1 MRHEAASAIAQQAG
15 GCFVVKVRPPVSPS
29 VGLASSPLRQRDGT
43 SKLMFRA
50 LCVCAPLAL
59 TRRPRRFEV
68 SEDDC
73 GCAATPIRGA
83 KMLVFDKTK
92 IGKPLPVHVE

>member
-1 MRHEAASAIAQQAG
+1 MS
-15 GCFVVKVRPPVSPS
+15 
-29 VGLASSPLRQRDGT
+29 T
-43 SKLMFRA
+43 
-50 LCVCAPLAL
+50 
-59 TRRPRRFEV
+59 RRFEV

-73 GCAATPIRGA
+73 GFSATPIRGA

>member
-15 GCFVVKVRPPVSPS
+15 GCFVVK
-29 VGLASSPLRQRDGT
+29 
-43 SKLMFRA
+43 
-50 LCVCAPLAL
+50 
-59 TRRPRRFEV
+59 V

-92 IGKPLPVHVE
+92 IGKPLPVNVE